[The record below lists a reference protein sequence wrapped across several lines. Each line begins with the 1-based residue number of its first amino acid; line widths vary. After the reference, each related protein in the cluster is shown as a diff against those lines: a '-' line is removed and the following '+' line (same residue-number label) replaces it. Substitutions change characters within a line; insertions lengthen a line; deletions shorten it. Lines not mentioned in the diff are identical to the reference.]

1 MGWGE
6 SVVEWLSRDLQQAFP
21 GLTGFSAFNL
31 WRMRQ
36 LYMVHSSPEF
46 LAQLVPVMQKAR
58 SARETKRIPAQLVPE
73 LLATIPWGH
82 HVELLKKVKDHKARL
97 FYLHGAAKLGWSRNV
112 LLNQIKA
119 RAFERSLAEGKTH
132 NFPAVLPEYL
142 AEQAK
147 EALKSSYNLE
157 FLGIDTL
164 IPIGGDEEVTV
175 YRAGPGFWIGD
186 SALLAETTRSITVS
200 AAVESRVFRVPI
212 NAVRRAL
219 AEHPEDWICFFR
231 LNHANAILAV
241 SILAEVL
248 SLPPRARFAR
258 MLLRQAGPDG
268 SVQATQED
276 LGRLAG
282 MSRAAFRRALSALIE
297 AGALRTHYGGVQI
310 VDRTALQRAAEER

>member
-1 MGWGE
+1 MEQSEKKSAGLLHTLPAEGW
-6 SVVEWLSRDLQQAFP
+6 
-21 GLTGFSAFNL
+21 
-31 WRMRQ
+31 
-36 LYMVHSSPEF
+36 
-46 LAQLVPVMQKAR
+46 LAQQPVEFQIRIAQAGRLTIVPRGGLLYAVGD
-58 SARETKRIPAQLVPE
+58 VPNAIYGLGQG
-73 LLATIPWGH
+73 LLDI
-82 HVELLKKVKDHKARL
+82 
-97 FYLHGAAKLGWSRNV
+97 S
-112 LLNQIKA
+112 
-119 RAFERSLAEGKTH
+119 
-132 NFPAVLPEYL
+132 
-142 AEQAK
+142 
-147 EALKSSYNLE
+147 
-157 FLGIDTL
+157 